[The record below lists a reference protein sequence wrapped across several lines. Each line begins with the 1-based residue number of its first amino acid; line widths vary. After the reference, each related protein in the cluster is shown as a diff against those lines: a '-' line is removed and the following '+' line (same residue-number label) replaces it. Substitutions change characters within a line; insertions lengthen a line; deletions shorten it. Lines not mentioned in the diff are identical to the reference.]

1 MQEATTQ
8 QGEAFSLDQRVA
20 IQDVAEL
27 KARLSELRDDKEHIV
42 IGASAVESID
52 TAGLQLLAAFVRS
65 CEDREQVFNWSGTSD
80 VMREKAELLGLSD
93 TLGLE
98 RHAVAADDSGEEKG
112 NENNNETETENED
125 GDADGLLPVF

>member
-1 MQEATTQ
+1 MFYAEGLLDRWMGLAPEERARTRI
-8 QGEAFSLDQRVA
+8 AF
-20 IQDVAEL
+20 
-27 KARLSELRDDKEHIV
+27 
-42 IGASAVESID
+42 
-52 TAGLQLLAAFVRS
+52 
-65 CEDREQVFNWSGTSD
+65 

-93 TLGLE
+93 ALGLE